1 MGQFQTGG
9 VIMTRIFLVV
19 ALAVGVLFMAS
30 APMFGHHGTAA
41 FDVKK
46 MVTVTGT
53 ITDFQFVNPH
63 VQVYW
68 ECKNDKGEPEMWQGE
83 LTAPN
88 KLIRAGWDK
97 HTLKPGDQVT
107 VSGYQAQT
115 GAHVMWIRK
124 LVGPTG
130 ELPLFEE

>member
-1 MGQFQTGG
+1 
-9 VIMTRIFLVV
+9 MTRNLLVLAAV
-19 ALAVGVLFMAS
+19 AGGLLVSSV
-30 APMFGHHGTAA
+30 PMIAHHGTAA
-41 FDVKK
+41 FDVKR

-53 ITDFQFVNPH
+53 ITNFEFVNPH

-68 ECKNDKGEPEMWQGE
+68 EAKNDKGEAEMWQGE

-97 HTLKPGDQVT
+97 HTLKPGDKVT
-107 VSGYQAQT
+107 VTGNPSMT

-124 LVGPTG
+124 LIGPTG
-130 ELPLFEE
+130 ESLPLFEE